1 MCGIQHMEKDGIHLE
16 ERKKGVFRQS
26 MTLAIFTVNTSR
38 IVPQTETILQTGKVQ
53 TGRNSLKLTEAVKG
67 SKLSYQKRFLLNK

>member
-1 MCGIQHMEKDGIHLE
+1 MEKDGIHLE